1 MKLMSIGAAG
11 IACILAAVTAVIVTS
26 DGGDAS
32 DGDRSGSG
40 GGTPET
46 VKIVRGNLTGETPRP
61 GVLTYKGSRAVVS
74 ASNGTVTE
82 LRGNGKKL
90 AIGDWLYRVDNASII
105 LLRGRLPAWRDFGPG
120 MSDGPDV
127 LQLESSLRELGFF
140 VQEPD
145 EKFTWWTG
153 DAIRRWQKSL
163 GRKETPTVQR
173 SSVVFLPGPVRVAQ
187 RLVAVGD
194 ALAAGAAVMD
204 VTGLTKKIDIEL
216 KSGDQGLAKVG
227 RHVRIELPG
236 GKTAKGRITSVGS
249 PTEKDINGVKTM
261 VLPVVVTLDKAK
273 AARGLERAS
282 VTVSFRSDSRKD
294 VLFVPVDALIAL
306 PGGGTGVEV
315 VAFGGKVRRLPVTTG
330 LFAAGKVEVSGK
342 ELSAGLDVV
351 VPKL

>member
-1 MKLMSIGAAG
+1 MKLLSIGAVG
-11 IACILAAVTAVIVTS
+11 VACVLAAIAAVVVTS
-26 DGGDAS
+26 DDGDAADK
-32 DGDRSGSG
+32 DGGRSGAI
-40 GGTPET
+40 PET

-61 GVLTYKGSRAVVS
+61 GVLTYSGGRAVVS

-82 LRGNGKKL
+82 LRGTGKKV

-127 LQLESSLRELGFF
+127 LQLETSLRELGFF

-163 GRKETPTVQR
+163 GRKETATVER
-173 SSVVFLPGPVRVAQ
+173 SSVVFLSGPVRVAQ

-216 KSGDQGLAKVG
+216 KSADQGLAKLG
-227 RHVRIELPG
+227 RKVRVELPG

-249 PTEKDINGVKTM
+249 PTEKDTNGVKAM
-261 VLPVVVTLDKAK
+261 VVPVVVTLDEAK

-282 VTVSFRSDSRKD
+282 VTVSFPSDSRKD

-306 PGGGTGVEV
+306 PGGGTGLEV
-315 VAFGGKVRRLPVTTG
+315 VAADGKVRRVAVTTG

-342 ELSAGLDVV
+342 GLAAGLDVV

>member
-1 MKLMSIGAAG
+1 MRLINIGAVG
-11 IACILAAVTAVIVTS
+11 IACVLAAVAAVVITS
-26 DGGDAS
+26 EGGDAS
-32 DGDRSGSG
+32 DEASGPRG
-40 GGTPET
+40 GSPET

-61 GVLTYKGSRAVVS
+61 GVLTYSGGRAVVS

-82 LRGNGKKL
+82 LRGTGKKVG
-90 AIGDWLYRVDNASII
+90 IGDWLYRVDNASII
-105 LLRGRLPAWRDFGPG
+105 VLRGRLPAWRDFGPG

-127 LQLESSLRELGFF
+127 QQLESSLRELGFF

-163 GRKETPTVQR
+163 GRKETPTVER
-173 SSVVFLPGPVRVAQ
+173 SSVVFLPGPVRVSQ
-187 RLVAVGD
+187 RRVAVGD

-204 VTGLTKKIDIEL
+204 VTGVTKKIDIEL
-216 KSGDQGLAKVG
+216 KSVDQGLAKLG
-227 RHVRIELPG
+227 RKVRVELPG

-249 PTEKDINGVKTM
+249 PTEKESNGTPSMIV
-261 VLPVVVTLDKAK
+261 PVVVTLDTAK

-282 VTVSFRSDSRKD
+282 VTVSFPSDSRKD
-294 VLFVPVDALIAL
+294 VLSVPVDALIAL

-315 VAFGGKVRRLPVTTG
+315 VASDGSVRRVPVTTG

-342 ELSAGLDVV
+342 ELAAGLDVV